1 MGDARFLLPDTA
13 VEDLDG
19 FVALGGGEGLRAA
32 RRLGPRG
39 TIDEVTAAG
48 LRGRGGAGFPTG
60 TKWESVRSGG
70 RGTRY
75 VVANGAEGEP
85 ASFKDRLLMRRDPYR
100 VVEGAAIAAVA
111 VGATTIYLATKRS
124 YRPEVEALTRA
135 ALDLSAAG
143 ILADLAVDIV
153 EGPDEYLF
161 GEEKALLEVI
171 EGREPLPRL
180 LPPWQL
186 GLFATVPG
194 GGWEA
199 EARGITS
206 QADNNPTAVNNVE
219 TLATA
224 AHILARGATWFRG
237 MGTPESPGTILATV
251 VGAVRRPGVHE
262 VELGTPFSDLLRRC
276 GGPIPGHT
284 FKAAFSGVS
293 NAVLPA
299 DRFDTPLTYE
309 DLAAA
314 GSGLGAAG
322 FVVYDETTDMASVAR
337 ELSRFLSVESCGQ
350 CPACKQG
357 TAEITLHLAAIEQGR
372 GRDEELGAVN
382 AGLRSVTDA
391 NRCAL
396 GFEEQQVVSSI
407 LRAFPAD
414 ISARLEHTAA
424 PLRPVLV
431 PLIKDI
437 TAEGT
442 VVYDERHRRKRP
454 DWTYGPG

>member
-1 MGDARFLLPDTA
+1 
-13 VEDLDG
+13 
-19 FVALGGGEGLRAA
+19 
-32 RRLGPRG
+32 
-39 TIDEVTAAG
+39 
-48 LRGRGGAGFPTG
+48 
-60 TKWESVRSGG
+60 
-70 RGTRY
+70 
-75 VVANGAEGEP
+75 VANGAEGEP

-180 LPPWQL
+180 LPPWQF
-186 GLFATVPG
+186 GLFATAPG

-206 QADNNPTAVNNVE
+206 QADSNPTAVNNVE

-224 AHILARGATWFRG
+224 AHILARGATWFRS

-276 GGPIPGHT
+276 GGPLPGHT

-299 DRFDTPLTYE
+299 GRFDTPLTYE

-322 FVVYDETTDMASVAR
+322 FVVYDETTDMTSVAR

-382 AGLRSVTDA
+382 AALRSVTDA

-396 GFEEQQVVSSI
+396 GTEEQQVVSSI

-437 TAEGT
+437 TADGT

-454 DWTYGPG
+454 DWTYAPG